1 LVCKYGQYHGI
12 VYFVGNHPDWDEI
25 KSWLHFLEQ
34 ESIKRQKYVKAYF
47 VYGNEHSF
55 NKDKRLKELEQ
66 LGQEINIKNI
76 TLIFV
81 PSFSD
86 INTEANLNKINPS
99 VENAFI
105 IYKHRRIIDKYIDLK
120 PTTNNFE
127 LVSMTLNKTRGD

>member
-1 LVCKYGQYHGI
+1 
-12 VYFVGNHPDWDEI
+12 
-25 KSWLHFLEQ
+25 
-34 ESIKRQKYVKAYF
+34 VKAYF

-76 TLIFV
+76 ALIFV

>member
-1 LVCKYGQYHGI
+1 MVCKYGQYHGI

-76 TLIFV
+76 ALIFV